1 MQPSILLIAVF
12 ERVRELKLWTGFLE
26 NCSKNFHNKIN
37 TDLLRNLRAQLNEML
52 EILKKINP
60 TNISVAGLS
69 PHDVALNRQQEDR
82 AQERLNLLKN
92 STGIA
97 QSCLRLSEIDGVKNQ
112 PKSNERESQYRL
124 FVDAEHI
131 ARIHLRFLLRRL
143 MNLLQKQQQ
152 SLLLRL

>member
-12 ERVRELKLWTGFLE
+12 ERVRELYLWTGFLE
-26 NCSKNFHNKIN
+26 NCSQNFHNKIN
-37 TDLLRNLRAQLNEML
+37 TDLLRKVRAQLNDML

-60 TNISVAGLS
+60 TNITVTGWS
-69 PHDVALNRQQEDR
+69 PHDVSLYRQQEDR
-82 AQERLNLLKN
+82 AQERLNLLKK
-92 STGIA
+92 STGDA
-97 QSCLRLSEIDGVKNQ
+97 QNCWRLREID
-112 PKSNERESQYRL
+112 ERESQYRL

-152 SLLLRL
+152 SQHSRL